1 MPFSRKMESEAD
13 YIGLKLMAQ
22 ACYNPS
28 SAIAMWQV
36 RFKSNECI
44 QRMKHVDKQHVP
56 EYISTHPSH
65 GKNFK
70 IIFLESRIEKIK
82 EWMPEAEQ
90 AQKNSD
96 CEHVKM

>member
-1 MPFSRKMESEAD
+1 
-13 YIGLKLMAQ
+13 
-22 ACYNPS
+22 
-28 SAIAMWQV
+28 
-36 RFKSNECI
+36 
-44 QRMKHVDKQHVP
+44 MKHVDKQHVP